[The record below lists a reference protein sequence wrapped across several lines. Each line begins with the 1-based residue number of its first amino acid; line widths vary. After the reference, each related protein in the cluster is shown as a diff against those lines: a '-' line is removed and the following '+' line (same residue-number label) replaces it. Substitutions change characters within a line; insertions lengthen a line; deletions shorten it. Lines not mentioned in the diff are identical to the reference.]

1 MTATATKVCP
11 GCGEAV
17 PSVWPKC
24 RKCGALLIAP
34 PVPPAPPKPPE
45 GAAPRAVVDDR
56 FFAAA
61 TLDPVA
67 YSKAPAPKK
76 RGLLPIVLGVVALLV
91 VGAGA
96 YTLLGSSGGAGNDGA
111 PIILPPHGPT
121 NGLPGGLGDVVRIQA
136 ESSRQRAFSALAQVS
151 QQGDPNNIDMHML
164 QQMQPDLKWLP
175 ADTSST
181 GPHEV
186 SMMQEGATVTIA
198 IAASNKTVCAFG
210 RWAPGQTSQYVTM
223 ANMHSCRATDAPTQ
237 GWSTLAGGSSA
248 DLPPEGY

>member
-1 MTATATKVCP
+1 MTATATKVCT

-34 PVPPAPPKPPE
+34 PVSPAPLKPRE

-67 YSKAPAPKK
+67 YTKAPASKK
-76 RGLLPIVLGVVALLV
+76 RGVLPIVLIVVALLV

-96 YTLLGSSGGAGNDGA
+96 YTLLGSGAGKNSA

-121 NGLPGGLGDVVRIQA
+121 NGLPAGLDEVVRIQA
-136 ESSRQRAFSALAQVS
+136 ESSRQRAMSALAQVS
-151 QQGDPNNIDMHML
+151 TQGDPNQIDMRTL

-175 ADTSST
+175 AETSST

-186 SMMQEGATVTIA
+186 SMSQSGPVVTIA
-198 IAASNKTVCAFG
+198 IAASNKNVCAFG
-210 RWAPGQTSQYVTM
+210 HFQLGQVSQYVTM
-223 ANMHSCRATDAPTQ
+223 ANMHSCKATDAPTQ